1 MFLLLNRLRATFV
14 VDGNHGSCG
23 DNLDG
28 DGAVNSVLESADD
41 RMSFLHR
48 FCIVFYESKTTLC
61 RHVVFTEFSRS
72 FHASFHG
79 TFHETFR

>member
-28 DGAVNSVLESADD
+28 DGAVNSVVESAVKICVKVAGKLRDD
-41 RMSFLHR
+41 RTSFLHR
-48 FCIVFYESKTTLC
+48 T
-61 RHVVFTEFSRS
+61 FTYQTNYPNFRYFSVNLYRN
-72 FHASFHG
+72 G
-79 TFHETFR
+79 CE